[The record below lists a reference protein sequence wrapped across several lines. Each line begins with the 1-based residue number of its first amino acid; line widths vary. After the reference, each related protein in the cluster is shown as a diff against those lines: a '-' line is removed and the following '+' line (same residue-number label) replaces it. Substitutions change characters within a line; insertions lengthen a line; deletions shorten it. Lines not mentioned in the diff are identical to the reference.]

1 MPVVRDARGRIE
13 QALAE
18 AVAGGLPGVA
28 AAARLPDGAVV
39 EAAAGVRGLDN
50 PEPMTPDT
58 VFWIASF
65 TKALTTVAVLQLVE
79 AGRVELDAPASR
91 WLPGLAAPKVLTGF
105 DAAGAPQ
112 LVEAKTPITVRHLLA
127 HTSGLAY
134 DFCNAELARYGQA
147 TSPAPLGAAAGVPLM
162 FEPGSGWTYGV
173 GLDWAGELVAAAS
186 GQTLDVY
193 LAEHVFAPLGMTET
207 NFLPTW
213 AQAERRASMHAR
225 GDGGALAPSPFAL
238 PPPPH
243 PAMGGGGLYSTAR
256 DYLRFLEAVLGGG
269 APVLKPASLALMTG
283 NAWEGPQVG
292 VLPGVNPALCA
303 GFDPL
308 PGEVKRWGLG
318 FLINPK
324 RGPNGRAAG
333 SLAWAG
339 LANCY
344 YWADPA
350 TGAAGVFLAQ
360 LLPFGDPAALEA
372 FGAFERA
379 VYSA

>member
-1 MPVVRDARGRIE
+1 MGASARIE
-13 QALAE
+13 QILTE
-18 AVAGGLPGVA
+18 AVAGGLPGLA

-39 EAAAGVRGLDN
+39 EAAAGVRGLDK
-50 PEPMTPDT
+50 PAPMTPDT

-65 TKALTTVAVLQLVE
+65 TKALTTVAVLQLAE
-79 AGRVELDAPASR
+79 AGKLGLDDPASR

-112 LVEAKTPITVRHLLA
+112 LADAKTPVTVRHLLA
-127 HTSGLAY
+127 HTSGMAY
-134 DFCNAELARYGQA
+134 DFCHAELARYGRA
-147 TSPAPLGAAAGVPLM
+147 TAPAPLGAASGVPLM

-173 GLDWAGELVAAAS
+173 GLDWAGELVTAVT
-186 GQTLDVY
+186 GQTLDAY

-207 NFLPTW
+207 NFLPTA
-213 AQAERRASMHAR
+213 AQAGRRASVHAR
-225 GDGGALAPSPFAL
+225 GEGGAPAAIPFGM

-243 PAMGGGGLYSTAR
+243 PAMGGGGAYSTAR
-256 DYLRFLEAVLGGG
+256 DYLRFLEAVLADG
-269 APVLKPASLALMTG
+269 APILKPASLALMKESV
-283 NAWEGPQVG
+283 WDGPEVG
-292 VLPGVNPALCA
+292 VLPGVNASLCA
-303 GFDPL
+303 GFDPF
-308 PGEVKRWGLG
+308 PGETKGWGLG

-324 RGPNGRAAG
+324 PGPNGRAAG

-344 YWADPA
+344 YWVDPA
-350 TGAAGVFLAQ
+350 SGAAGVFLAQ
-360 LLPFGDPAALEA
+360 LLPFGDAAALEA